1 MKKDFNK
8 AKKILFQEYTES
20 QIRSEEEV
28 AAFLNGMNYLIDY
41 IEYGREETLN
51 DSIPSEVLYNE
62 RTFKQLRQELQQEF
76 ETELDTRLKAQA
88 ENYERKLKAQREEI
102 VFNLNTYMSQEDEL
116 PLNTLRLRLSAK
128 PGSAQLIHEL
138 TEQMTRFLGASRY
151 MQQQMRKD
159 HYVNSLRTTI
169 EGLNKK
175 LQEKPEIVKTV
186 VKRIMPVRKVVIAID
201 SFKGCL
207 TSTEAGNAAAEGVS
221 RAVPDCQVIR
231 VPISDGGEG
240 LLDTRVPDPDKRI
253 FLKAHGP
260 LMEETDTC
268 YGIDKDGE
276 TAVIETAR
284 INGLPLVPEDRRNPL
299 LTTTYGVGELIADA
313 LNRGYRKFLI
323 GLGGSATN
331 DAGLGM
337 LQALGYRF
345 FDAEGHEIQETLC
358 GGLLTKVAS
367 IDSRH
372 AHPALAQAHF
382 LAVCDVRNPLFGPNG
397 AACVYAPQK
406 GADMESVKR
415 LDLGLRHIGEVMWRT
430 TGSEFLSM
438 PGCGAAGGMGAALAA
453 FLKAELKPGIRVLLE
468 ELHIGE
474 WMAGADLVLTG
485 EGKSDQQTLMGK
497 VPQGVLEMAN
507 ARGIPTILVSGAV
520 EDAALLLKGGFRA
533 VFSIQ
538 PAPLSLE
545 EAMSPQAARKNI
557 TQTVEQVC
565 RTVLCKAESAK

>member
-1 MKKDFNK
+1 MNPAFT
-8 AKKILFQEYTES
+8 KI
-20 QIRSEEEV
+20 IV
-28 AAFLNGMNYLIDY
+28 AM
-41 IEYGREETLN
+41 
-51 DSIPSEVLYNE
+51 
-62 RTFKQLRQELQQEF
+62 
-76 ETELDTRLKAQA
+76 
-88 ENYERKLKAQREEI
+88 
-102 VFNLNTYMSQEDEL
+102 
-116 PLNTLRLRLSAK
+116 
-128 PGSAQLIHEL
+128 
-138 TEQMTRFLGASRY
+138 
-151 MQQQMRKD
+151 
-159 HYVNSLRTTI
+159 
-169 EGLNKK
+169 
-175 LQEKPEIVKTV
+175 
-186 VKRIMPVRKVVIAID
+186 D

-207 TSTEAGNAAAEGVS
+207 TSNEAGQAAMEGIQKDFPNIEV
-221 RAVPDCQVIR
+221 ACIPV
-231 VPISDGGEG
+231 SDGGDG
-240 LLDTRVPDPDKRI
+240 MLDVLVQATGGRSITLNVHD
-253 FLKAHGP
+253 P
-260 LMEETDTC
+260 LMRPCTAR
-268 YGIDKDGE
+268 YGISPDGH
-276 TAVIETAR
+276 TAFIEMAMAS
-284 INGLPLVPEDRRNPL
+284 GLSLVPTAQRNPM
-299 LTTTYGVGELIADA
+299 LTSTYGTGELVLDA
-313 LNRGYRKFLI
+313 LKRGCRNFII

-565 RTVLCKAESAK
+565 RTALCKAESAK